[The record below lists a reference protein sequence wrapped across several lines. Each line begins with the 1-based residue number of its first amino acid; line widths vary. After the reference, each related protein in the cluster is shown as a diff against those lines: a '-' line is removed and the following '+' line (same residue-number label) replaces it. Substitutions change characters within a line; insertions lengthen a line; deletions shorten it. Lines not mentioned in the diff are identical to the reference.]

1 MADPKEKGNVF
12 DKIFKENVESLFLP
26 LIAQKLDIDIQSF
39 KPLKEKIQTTLER
52 EMDFFYEVL
61 TMGGKRFILHIEF
74 QSTIDPDMIY
84 RFSEYHGIV
93 LRKWKLPIRQVLI
106 YLGEDKPVFKQ
117 ELGEEEVF
125 KGFELID
132 VHRFNTSELLGSQVP
147 EVVLLAVL
155 SDYPKERTESVLRL
169 LLKQLKRVSKTT
181 GAFKKYLNQLLILSR
196 LRKVEDLTLKIT
208 NKMPIL
214 IDIEKDTLYL
224 QGMEKGIEKGRQEEK
239 IKEKKLFV
247 ENLLRNTEFDNQRI
261 ARLAGVSI
269 AFVGKV
275 KKELNI

>member
-1 MADPKEKGNVF
+1 M
-12 DKIFKENVESLFLP
+12 ENVLSCILNFK
-26 LIAQKLDIDIQSF
+26 AQL
-39 KPLKEKIQTTLER
+39 
-52 EMDFFYEVL
+52 
-61 TMGGKRFILHIEF
+61 
-74 QSTIDPDMIY
+74 
-84 RFSEYHGIV
+84 
-93 LRKWKLPIRQVLI
+93 
-106 YLGEDKPVFKQ
+106 
-117 ELGEEEVF
+117 
-125 KGFELID
+125 
-132 VHRFNTSELLGSQVP
+132 

-224 QGMEKGIEKGRQEEK
+224 QGMEKGMEKGIEKGRQEEK

>member
-1 MADPKEKGNVF
+1 
-12 DKIFKENVESLFLP
+12 
-26 LIAQKLDIDIQSF
+26 
-39 KPLKEKIQTTLER
+39 LER

-261 ARLAGVSI
+261 ASLAGVSI

>member
-1 MADPKEKGNVF
+1 M
-12 DKIFKENVESLFLP
+12 ENVLSCILNFK
-26 LIAQKLDIDIQSF
+26 AQL
-39 KPLKEKIQTTLER
+39 
-52 EMDFFYEVL
+52 
-61 TMGGKRFILHIEF
+61 
-74 QSTIDPDMIY
+74 
-84 RFSEYHGIV
+84 
-93 LRKWKLPIRQVLI
+93 
-106 YLGEDKPVFKQ
+106 
-117 ELGEEEVF
+117 
-125 KGFELID
+125 
-132 VHRFNTSELLGSQVP
+132 

-224 QGMEKGIEKGRQEEK
+224 QGMEKGMEKGIEKGRQEEK

-261 ARLAGVSI
+261 ASLAGVSI